1 MGTGK
6 SALEGVG
13 RLSGEVKAW
22 MQEVKRQRGKEMQ
35 MSEKRMQNGYVW
47 NALAGAVNASEAVLL
62 SMVVTRTDGI
72 ADAGVLSIAFAVG
85 NLMMTIGKFGVRNY
99 QATDLKGR
107 FSFSDYFWARIF
119 TAGVMVLSCAGYL
132 LYCIWSR
139 GYGRYKAVVV
149 AAVCLIYAAE
159 SVEDVFWGFYQQ
171 RMALDVGAKVF
182 VCRWGLVLAAFILS
196 LAAGKGLQKAAV
208 AGVFVNTAAFAV
220 LNIAAFCGFHEKIGR
235 LHPGRTAKLLRQCA
249 PLAVVSFLTFY
260 LVNAPKYAIDRY
272 LPQEVQACF
281 GFVAMP
287 VFVVELLNSFLY
299 QPTLVKAAWEWKEGK
314 RAAFQKRVLVQCL
327 WIAGMTAGCIAG
339 AALCGVPVLSVLFH
353 TDLSGYR
360 AELLILLFGGGM
372 LAYSG
377 YFCVLLTMMRRL
389 KWMLYGYGGAA
400 FFAFLLFGSIVKK
413 GGVLGASVFYAG
425 LLAALA
431 AFFGAVCF
439 REIAACKN

>member
-13 RLSGEVKAW
+13 RLSGKVKAW

-99 QATDLKGR
+99 QATDLKQR

-159 SVEDVFWGFYQQ
+159 SVEDVFRLKGQPYMPMSEHINFYTPKALETLLVRNGFQVLAVQ
-171 RMALDVGAKVF
+171 EHVERGVLGKAK
-182 VCRWGLVLAAFILS
+182 VLAA
-196 LAAGKGLQKAAV
+196 V
-208 AGVFVNTAAFAV
+208 
-220 LNIAAFCGFHEKIGR
+220 CR
-235 LHPGRTAKLLRQCA
+235 
-249 PLAVVSFLTFY
+249 
-260 LVNAPKYAIDRY
+260 
-272 LPQEVQACF
+272 
-281 GFVAMP
+281 
-287 VFVVELLNSFLY
+287 
-299 QPTLVKAAWEWKEGK
+299 
-314 RAAFQKRVLVQCL
+314 
-327 WIAGMTAGCIAG
+327 
-339 AALCGVPVLSVLFH
+339 
-353 TDLSGYR
+353 
-360 AELLILLFGGGM
+360 
-372 LAYSG
+372 
-377 YFCVLLTMMRRL
+377 
-389 KWMLYGYGGAA
+389 
-400 FFAFLLFGSIVKK
+400 K
-413 GGVLGASVFYAG
+413 GG
-425 LLAALA
+425 
-431 AFFGAVCF
+431 
-439 REIAACKN
+439 